1 MDAQELAMT
10 VAKLRKDIRHA
21 ERSNEKWREIEAKA
35 DRHITQGGYA
45 IVIGL
50 LLTPVG
56 IGLFLILIGFL
67 TRFSNFGK
75 RNKARKG
82 IETNRFRIDVLEDK
96 LAKLEGQMFAMQAG
110 VQLQQA

>member
-56 IGLFLILIGFL
+56 IGLFLILTVCQGWITAANCLCLG
-67 TRFSNFGK
+67 RRHK
-75 RNKARKG
+75 
-82 IETNRFRIDVLEDK
+82 
-96 LAKLEGQMFAMQAG
+96 
-110 VQLQQA
+110 